1 MVSNFLTDAAVVAV
15 VLGVMIFV
23 HELGHFTAA
32 KWFGVRVLTFSLG
45 FGKRLFGFKIGDT
58 DYRVS
63 LLPLGGYVKMAGEE
77 PSDSVIS
84 GSENPQSSGA
94 ASATPDDDPGKF
106 LSKPRWQRFVVIA
119 MGPAMNIAMALAVLT
134 CLYRYHFQKP
144 AYEEQPARVGALEP
158 GSPAAEAGLMPGD
171 LILRLDRI
179 RNPKWEDLVP
189 KVLTSAGQTIPIDV
203 LRDGHQIELKITPKA
218 TKQDQVGY
226 IGVDPY
232 QPAIIAEVEP
242 GLPAGRAGLRPGDQ
256 IVAVNGLKAYSYPS
270 VQQEIQAANGKEVDV
285 TVERQGKEFHV
296 RLTPVYTE
304 VPGGKIW
311 RMGVRFPND
320 YVARE
325 IPWSQAFASAVDFN
339 LRNSLLTFDVLGKI
353 LTRHMSPRSLSGPI
367 GIAQISGAAFRAGF
381 PELLMIVSFISLQL
395 GIFNLVP
402 IPILDGG
409 AILLLLIETVIRR
422 DLSIAFKERF
432 LQVGMAFLLILAVF
446 LVYNDIVKTL
456 NSY

>member
-1 MVSNFLTDAAVVAV
+1 MFSNFLTDAAVVAV

-84 GSENPQSSGA
+84 GSENPESSGA

-296 RLTPVYTE
+296 RLKPVYTE

>member
-1 MVSNFLTDAAVVAV
+1 MFSNFLTDAAVVAV

-296 RLTPVYTE
+296 RLKPVYTE

>member
-1 MVSNFLTDAAVVAV
+1 MFSNFLTDAAVVAV

-84 GSENPQSSGA
+84 GSENPESSGA

-203 LRDGHQIELKITPKA
+203 LRDGRQIELKITPKA

-232 QPAIIAEVEP
+232 QPAVIAEVEP

-304 VPGGKIW
+304 VPGGKVW
-311 RMGVRFPND
+311 RIGVRFPND

-325 IPWSQAFASAVDFN
+325 IPWSQALASAVDFN

-409 AILLLLIETVIRR
+409 AILLLLIETAIRR

-432 LQVGMAFLLILAVF
+432 LQVGMAFLLILAAF

>member
-1 MVSNFLTDAAVVAV
+1 MFSNFLTDAAVVAV

-84 GSENPQSSGA
+84 GSENPESSGA

-203 LRDGHQIELKITPKA
+203 LRDGRQIELKITPKA

-232 QPAIIAEVEP
+232 QPAVIAEVEP

-256 IVAVNGLKAYSYPS
+256 IVAVNGLKAYSYPC

-304 VPGGKIW
+304 VPGGKVW
-311 RMGVRFPND
+311 RIGVRFPND

-325 IPWSQAFASAVDFN
+325 IPWSQALASAVDFN

>member
-1 MVSNFLTDAAVVAV
+1 MFSNFLTDAAVVAV

-84 GSENPQSSGA
+84 GSENPESSGA

-232 QPAIIAEVEP
+232 QPAVIAEVEP

-304 VPGGKIW
+304 VPGGKVW
-311 RMGVRFPND
+311 RIGVRFPND

-325 IPWSQAFASAVDFN
+325 IPWSQALASAVDFN

>member
-1 MVSNFLTDAAVVAV
+1 MFSNFLTDAAVVAV

-84 GSENPQSSGA
+84 GSENPESSGA

-232 QPAIIAEVEP
+232 QPAVIAEVEP

-285 TVERQGKEFHV
+285 TVERQEKEFHV

-311 RMGVRFPND
+311 RIGVRFPND
-320 YVARE
+320 YAARE
-325 IPWSQAFASAVDFN
+325 VPWSQAFASAVDFN
-339 LRNSLLTFDVLGKI
+339 VRNSLLTFDVLGKI

>member
-1 MVSNFLTDAAVVAV
+1 MFSNFLTDAAVVAV

-84 GSENPQSSGA
+84 GSENPESSGA

-304 VPGGKIW
+304 VPGGKVW
-311 RMGVRFPND
+311 RIGVRFPND

-325 IPWSQAFASAVDFN
+325 IPWSQALASAVDFN

>member
-1 MVSNFLTDAAVVAV
+1 MFSNFLTDAAVVAV

-232 QPAIIAEVEP
+232 QPAVIAEVEP

-296 RLTPVYTE
+296 RLKPVYTE

>member
-1 MVSNFLTDAAVVAV
+1 MFSNFLTDAAVVAV

-84 GSENPQSSGA
+84 GSENPESSGA

-203 LRDGHQIELKITPKA
+203 LRDGRQIELKITPKA

-304 VPGGKIW
+304 VPGGKVW
-311 RMGVRFPND
+311 RIGVRFPND

>member
-1 MVSNFLTDAAVVAV
+1 MFSNFLTDAAVVAV

-119 MGPAMNIAMALAVLT
+119 MGPTMNIAMALAVLT

-171 LILRLDRI
+171 LILRLDGI
-179 RNPKWEDLVP
+179 RNPKWEDVVP
-189 KVLTSAGQTIPIDV
+189 KVLTSAGQTIPVEV
-203 LRDGHQIELKITPKA
+203 LRDGRPLELKITPKA

-256 IVAVNGLKAYSYPS
+256 IVAVNGQRTYSYPS
-270 VQQEIQAANGKEVDV
+270 VQQEIQAVNGKEVDL

-311 RMGVRFPND
+311 RIGVRFPND

-325 IPWSQAFASAVDFN
+325 VPWSQAFASAVDFN
-339 LRNSLLTFDVLGKI
+339 VRNSLLTFDVLGKI

>member
-1 MVSNFLTDAAVVAV
+1 MFSNFLTDAAVVAV

-45 FGKRLFGFKIGDT
+45 FGKRLFGFKKGDT

-77 PSDSVIS
+77 PSDNVITGS
-84 GSENPQSSGA
+84 GNPEASDDAPA
-94 ASATPDDDPGKF
+94 APADDPGKF

-203 LRDGHQIELKITPKA
+203 LRDGRQIELKITPKA

-304 VPGGKIW
+304 VPGGKVW
-311 RMGVRFPND
+311 RIGVRFPND

-325 IPWSQAFASAVDFN
+325 IPWSQALASAVDFN

>member
-1 MVSNFLTDAAVVAV
+1 MFSNFLTDAAVVAV

-144 AYEEQPARVGALEP
+144 AYEEQLARVGALEP
-158 GSPAAEAGLMPGD
+158 GSPAAEAGLIPGD
-171 LILRLDRI
+171 LIVRLDGI

>member
-1 MVSNFLTDAAVVAV
+1 MLSNFLTDAAVVAV

-23 HELGHFTAA
+23 HELGHFMAA

-45 FGKRLFGFKIGDT
+45 FGKRLFGFKKGDT

-77 PSDSVIS
+77 PSDNVIT
-84 GSENPQSSGA
+84 GSENPEASDGA
-94 ASATPDDDPGKF
+94 PAAPADDPGKF
-106 LSKPRWQRFVVIA
+106 LSKPRWQRSVVIA
-119 MGPAMNIAMALAVLT
+119 MGLTLNIAMALAVLT

-203 LRDGHQIELKITPKA
+203 LRDGRQIELKITPKA

-304 VPGGKIW
+304 VPGGKVW
-311 RMGVRFPND
+311 RIGVRFPND

-325 IPWSQAFASAVDFN
+325 IPWSQALASAVDFN
-339 LRNSLLTFDVLGKI
+339 VRNSLLTFDVLGKI

>member
-1 MVSNFLTDAAVVAV
+1 MFANFFTDAAVVAV

-77 PSDSVIS
+77 PSDSVIT
-84 GSENPQSSGA
+84 GSENPESSGA
-94 ASATPDDDPGKF
+94 APATPEDDPGKF

-134 CLYRYHFQKP
+134 GLYRYHFQKP

-158 GSPAAEAGLMPGD
+158 GSPAAEAGLIPGD
-171 LILRLDRI
+171 LIVRLDGI

-189 KVLTSAGQTIPIDV
+189 KVLTSAGQTIPVEV
-203 LRDGHQIELKITPKA
+203 LRDGRQLELKITPKA

-232 QPAIIAEVEP
+232 QPAIIDAVEP
-242 GLPAGRAGLRPGDQ
+242 GLPAARAGLRPGDQ
-256 IVAVNGLKAYSYPS
+256 IVAVNGQRTYSYPS
-270 VQQEIQAANGKEVDV
+270 VQQEIQAVNGKEVDV

-304 VPGGKIW
+304 VPGGKLW
-311 RMGVRFPND
+311 RIGVRFPND

-422 DLSIAFKERF
+422 DLSRGFKERF

>member
-1 MVSNFLTDAAVVAV
+1 MFSNFLTDAAVVAV

-84 GSENPQSSGA
+84 GSENPESSGA

-232 QPAIIAEVEP
+232 QPAVIAEVEP

-285 TVERQGKEFHV
+285 TVERQEKEFHV

-304 VPGGKIW
+304 VPGGKVW
-311 RMGVRFPND
+311 RIGVRFPND

-325 IPWSQAFASAVDFN
+325 IPWSQALASAVDFN

>member
-1 MVSNFLTDAAVVAV
+1 MFSNFLTDAAVVAV

-84 GSENPQSSGA
+84 GSENPESSGA

-232 QPAIIAEVEP
+232 QPAVIAEVEP

-311 RMGVRFPND
+311 RIGVRFPND

-325 IPWSQAFASAVDFN
+325 IPWRQAFASAVDFN

>member
-1 MVSNFLTDAAVVAV
+1 MFSNFLTDAAVVAV

-84 GSENPQSSGA
+84 GSENPESSGA

-119 MGPAMNIAMALAVLT
+119 MGPGMNIAMALAVLT

-232 QPAIIAEVEP
+232 QPAVIAEVEP

-311 RMGVRFPND
+311 RIGVRFPND

-325 IPWSQAFASAVDFN
+325 IPWSQALASAVDFN

>member
-1 MVSNFLTDAAVVAV
+1 MLSNFLTDAAVVAV

-23 HELGHFTAA
+23 HELGHFMAA

-45 FGKRLFGFKIGDT
+45 FGKRLFGFKKGDT

-77 PSDSVIS
+77 PSDNVIS
-84 GSENPQSSGA
+84 GSENPEPSDGA
-94 ASATPDDDPGKF
+94 PAAPADDPGKF

-171 LILRLDRI
+171 LILRLDGI

-189 KVLTSAGQTIPIDV
+189 KVLTSAGQTIAVEV
-203 LRDGHQIELKITPKA
+203 LRDGRPLELKITPKA

-232 QPAIIAEVEP
+232 QPAIIDAVEP
-242 GLPAGRAGLRPGDQ
+242 DLPAARAGLRPGDQ
-256 IVAVNGLKAYSYPS
+256 IVAVNGQKAYSYPS
-270 VQQEIQAANGKEVDV
+270 VQQEIQTVNGKEVDL

-296 RLTPVYTE
+296 RLTPIYTE

-311 RMGVRFPND
+311 RIGVRFPND

-325 IPWSQAFASAVDFN
+325 VPWSQAFASEVDFN
-339 LRNSLLTFDVLGKI
+339 VRNSMLTFDVLGKI
-353 LTRHMSPRSLSGPI
+353 MTRHMSPRSLSGPI

-409 AILLLLIETVIRR
+409 AILLLLIETAIRR

-432 LQVGMAFLLILAVF
+432 LQVGMAFLLILAAF

>member
-1 MVSNFLTDAAVVAV
+1 M
-15 VLGVMIFV
+15 
-23 HELGHFTAA
+23 
-32 KWFGVRVLTFSLG
+32 
-45 FGKRLFGFKIGDT
+45 
-58 DYRVS
+58 
-63 LLPLGGYVKMAGEE
+63 
-77 PSDSVIS
+77 
-84 GSENPQSSGA
+84 
-94 ASATPDDDPGKF
+94 
-106 LSKPRWQRFVVIA
+106 
-119 MGPAMNIAMALAVLT
+119 
-134 CLYRYHFQKP
+134 
-144 AYEEQPARVGALEP
+144 
-158 GSPAAEAGLMPGD
+158 
-171 LILRLDRI
+171 
-179 RNPKWEDLVP
+179 
-189 KVLTSAGQTIPIDV
+189 
-203 LRDGHQIELKITPKA
+203 
-218 TKQDQVGY
+218 
-226 IGVDPY
+226 
-232 QPAIIAEVEP
+232 
-242 GLPAGRAGLRPGDQ
+242 PAGRAGLRPGDQ

-304 VPGGKIW
+304 VPGGKVW
-311 RMGVRFPND
+311 RIGVRFPND

-325 IPWSQAFASAVDFN
+325 IPWSQALASAVDFN

-409 AILLLLIETVIRR
+409 AILLLLIETAIRR